1 MDLHLRSDEDLALR
15 AANGDEEALVAL
27 VRRYKPLIMVK
38 IAPWRGSL
46 RDEALF
52 LGVERLFW
60 AAGHF
65 AEASGLSFGEWA
77 ARCLNEAL
85 SSLPGSKE
93 YTEDADSE
101 LEPESLLNTVPAG
114 MRNRVWAAFSTLEK
128 KVFLRY
134 NEGRSY
140 QEIAEELE
148 RSVKSIDNALCRIKR
163 KITVLIRENVNQ

>member
-1 MDLHLRSDEDLALR
+1 MDLHLRSDEDLALI
-15 AANGDEEALVAL
+15 AANGNEEALVAL
-27 VRRYKPLIMVK
+27 VRRYKPLVMVK

-65 AEASGLSFGEWA
+65 AEAPGLSFGEWA

-85 SSLPGSKE
+85 SSLPGGTAG
-93 YTEDADSE
+93 TEEAESE
-101 LEPESLLNTVPAG
+101 TEPESLLNTVPAEL
-114 MRNRVWAAFSTLEK
+114 RNRVWSAFSTLEK

-140 QEIAEELE
+140 QEIAEDLE

-163 KITVLIRENVNQ
+163 KITAVVRENANQ